1 MHSKSN
7 YIGNELPKNILIMA
21 GRSDFFIKQITF
33 SIVLLLFLGNARSQS
48 EWGPDDQ
55 RGAANYI
62 TQAKVVEA
70 ASLIT
75 EGKIYSLGH
84 TYEES
89 MPKGGRA
96 FRLSII
102 GSGPSDPPNSLVG
115 NGDFFA
121 GEIGQI
127 GTQFDALGHAGY
139 RGEGP
144 MEEDQFYNGF
154 KGSVVYSSKG
164 LKNLGV
170 EKARPF
176 FTRGVLID
184 VAAFKGVERLEP
196 GYEITVEDLQ
206 GSLRQQGVVIKQGDV
221 VLIRTGHSKLWDT
234 DGDAYYDWSAQ
245 PGIGVIAANWLVNQ
259 KVVIVGSD
267 NIGIEVV
274 PFSKGTTIWPVH
286 LLLLKDSGIHLLE
299 SMDLEE
305 LHEDKLYEFAFMFS
319 PLPIKGG
326 TGSPGNPIAI
336 K

>member
-1 MHSKSN
+1 MKANFSSLRALFIWATCFIPLISIPVLAQQEEDNENPSHESK
-7 YIGNELPKNILIMA
+7 
-21 GRSDFFIKQITF
+21 
-33 SIVLLLFLGNARSQS
+33 
-48 EWGPDDQ
+48 WGPDDQ

-62 TQAKVVEA
+62 TAAKVVEA
-70 ASLIT
+70 ARLIT
-75 EGKIYSLGH
+75 QGKIYELGH

-89 MPKGGRA
+89 MPKGGRT
-96 FRLSII
+96 FRFSII
-102 GSGPSDPPNSLVG
+102 GSGPSDPQNSLVG

-127 GTQFDALGHAGY
+127 GTQFDALGHIGY

-144 MEEDQFYNGF
+144 MEDDVFYNGY
-154 KGSVVYSSKG
+154 KGSEVYASKG
-164 LKNLGV
+164 LNKLGV
-170 EKARPF
+170 ENARPF

-184 VAAFKGVERLEP
+184 VANYKGVERLKP

-206 GSLRQQGVVIKQGDV
+206 GSLSKQEVSIQEGDV

-234 DGDAYYDWSAQ
+234 DGEKYYDWTAQ
-245 PGIGVIAANWLVNQ
+245 PGIGVSAARWLVNQ
-259 KVVIVGSD
+259 KVVIIGSD
-267 NIGIEVV
+267 NIGIEVI
-274 PFSKGTTIWPVH
+274 PFSKGNTIWPVH
-286 LLLLKDSGIHLLE
+286 LFLIKDSGVHLFE
-299 SMDLEE
+299 SLVLEE

>member
-1 MHSKSN
+1 
-7 YIGNELPKNILIMA
+7 MA
-21 GRSDFFIKQITF
+21 GQSDFFVKCISLSVI
-33 SIVLLLFLGNARSQS
+33 LFLFSGNAHAQS
-48 EWGPDDQ
+48 VWGPEDQ

-62 TQAKVVEA
+62 TSAKVVEA

-75 EGKIYSLGH
+75 EGKIYELGH
-84 TYEES
+84 VYEES
-89 MPKGGRA
+89 MPKGGRT

-144 MEEDQFYNGF
+144 MKDDLFYNGF
-154 KGSVVYSSKG
+154 KGSEVYSAKG

-170 EKARPF
+170 ENARPF

-184 VAAFKGVERLEP
+184 VAEYKGTERLEP
-196 GYEITVEDLQ
+196 GYEITVKDLQ
-206 GSLRQQGVVIKQGDV
+206 QTLTKQGVLIKEGDV
-221 VLIRTGHSKLWDT
+221 VLIRTGHGQLWDV

-245 PGIGVIAANWLVNQ
+245 PGIGVLAASWLVNQ

-267 NIGIEVV
+267 NIGIEVI
-274 PFSKGTTIWPVH
+274 PYSKGDTGWPVH
-286 LLLLKDSGIHLLE
+286 LLLLKESDVHLLE

-319 PLPIKGG
+319 PIPIKGG

>member
-1 MHSKSN
+1 MA
-7 YIGNELPKNILIMA
+7 PKTKFYAVICTSIA
-21 GRSDFFIKQITF
+21 G
-33 SIVLLLFLGNARSQS
+33 LLFVTSNAWTQGK
-48 EWGPDDQ
+48 WGPDDQ

-75 EGKIYSLGH
+75 EGKIYELGH

-89 MPKGGRA
+89 MPKGGRT
-96 FRLSII
+96 FKLSIL
-102 GSGPSDPPNSLVG
+102 GSGPSGPKNSLVG
-115 NGDFFA
+115 NVDFFA
-121 GEIGQI
+121 GDIGQI
-127 GTQFDALGHAGY
+127 GTQFDALGHVGY

-144 MEEDQFYNGF
+144 MEDDDFYNGF
-154 KGSVVYSSKG
+154 KGSEVYSTSG
-164 LKNLGV
+164 LKKLGV
-170 EKARPF
+170 ENARPF

-184 VAAFKGVERLEP
+184 VADYKGVERLDQ
-196 GYEITVEDLQ
+196 GYEITVADLQ
-206 GSLRQQGVVIKQGDV
+206 GSLDKQGVSIKEGDV

-234 DGDAYYDWSAQ
+234 DGDTYYDWTGE
-245 PGIGVIAANWLVNQ
+245 PGIGVLAASWLVEQ

-267 NIGIEVV
+267 NFGIEVI
-274 PFSKGTTIWPVH
+274 PFSEGATNWPVH
-286 LLLLKDSGIHLLE
+286 MFLLKDSGVHLLE

-305 LHEDKLYEFAFMFS
+305 LHEAGLYEFAFMFS